1 MTITIYVLLWEE
13 TNEKLEMLHFLYLY
27 DITSESDQIAESLTS
42 VPRESPDDILK
53 EGPPIR
59 PEPDVLDW
67 RPDSYWNSDGARI
80 EAAFRDEAFIIV
92 IYSITLCAFNFVKW

>member
-1 MTITIYVLLWEE
+1 M
-13 TNEKLEMLHFLYLY
+13 
-27 DITSESDQIAESLTS
+27 
-42 VPRESPDDILK
+42 VPWESPDDILK

-92 IYSITLCAFNFVKW
+92 KIIVIYSSTLYV

>member
-1 MTITIYVLLWEE
+1 M
-13 TNEKLEMLHFLYLY
+13 
-27 DITSESDQIAESLTS
+27 
-42 VPRESPDDILK
+42 PRESPDDILK

-92 IYSITLCAFNFVKW
+92 IYLFQYIVFNLSHR

>member
-1 MTITIYVLLWEE
+1 M
-13 TNEKLEMLHFLYLY
+13 
-27 DITSESDQIAESLTS
+27 
-42 VPRESPDDILK
+42 PRESPDDILK

-80 EAAFRDEAFIIV
+80 EAAFRDEAFV
-92 IYSITLCAFNFVKW
+92 IYSSTLIKELSTNRNVHGSKLMEGTPESTSGAPTRPRRRTATR

>member
-1 MTITIYVLLWEE
+1 M
-13 TNEKLEMLHFLYLY
+13 
-27 DITSESDQIAESLTS
+27 
-42 VPRESPDDILK
+42 PRESPDDILK

-80 EAAFRDEAFIIV
+80 EAAFREEV
-92 IYSITLCAFNFVKW
+92 SIFVLHTSFGTHYTERGCVSVAMFF

>member
-1 MTITIYVLLWEE
+1 M
-13 TNEKLEMLHFLYLY
+13 
-27 DITSESDQIAESLTS
+27 
-42 VPRESPDDILK
+42 PRESPDDILK

-80 EAAFRDEAFIIV
+80 EAAFREEAFIAV
-92 IYSITLCAFNFVKW
+92 TFAYSRFMM